1 MSNAAPRKFIFD
13 TEFASDGTVVR
24 AGDTFRQSYSRAE
37 METMTAAAFEKGK
50 NDETARANAMMAEAT
65 RRIADSLQ
73 KLVGGLRDEALALRT
88 EAADMALACA
98 RKVADAAI
106 AQYPEEEIV
115 AAIEDAMNVLRDS
128 PRLMVGVSADL
139 QAQMQE
145 RIGQLAD
152 SFGYGAAIVVRA
164 DNGVRPGDARIV
176 WGDGSITIDRDE
188 ALNRLEAA
196 LRRKLT
202 DADEH
207 QADLFANEGHA

>member
-98 RKVADAAI
+98 QACSTQAGQQGQQGRRGKRCSGRCGLATTLDPVLDDA
-106 AQYPEEEIV
+106 
-115 AAIEDAMNVLRDS
+115 
-128 PRLMVGVSADL
+128 
-139 QAQMQE
+139 
-145 RIGQLAD
+145 
-152 SFGYGAAIVVRA
+152 
-164 DNGVRPGDARIV
+164 
-176 WGDGSITIDRDE
+176 
-188 ALNRLEAA
+188 
-196 LRRKLT
+196 
-202 DADEH
+202 
-207 QADLFANEGHA
+207 